1 MFSGCFVSRAGRR
14 RASPAGLIAVAS
26 LGTIIF
32 GTIILMGSR
41 TVLAQNVDQSANPAR
56 LDLSS
61 WRADSLTIANLGHAT
76 LLMDYFGV
84 RVITDPSL
92 FEHVGLAFG
101 PLFTIGPERHVA
113 PPLSPAELQSVDVIL
128 ITHAHMDHL
137 DIPSLKTMP
146 KKAVVVA
153 CHQCSSL
160 IAPLGFADVREL
172 KWGEQTEIG
181 GLKVTAMG
189 ARHWGRRWPWG
200 RDYGFNSY
208 LLEKD
213 GHRMLLGCDTAYTD
227 LFASLRANPPEVA
240 AFSIGAYD
248 PWIWN
253 HANPEEV
260 WAMFQQTGARYLV
273 PIHWGTFRLSREP
286 MEQPLKRL
294 IATAGSEAGRV
305 VMRQIGVAWTVPS
318 GPARQ
323 NQASASPHATLP

>member
-1 MFSGCFVSRAGRR
+1 MFSRRFVSCAGRR
-14 RASPAGLIAVAS
+14 RASLLRLIAVVS
-26 LGTIIF
+26 L

-41 TVLAQNVDQSANPAR
+41 RALAQNVDQSANPAR
-56 LDLSS
+56 LDPSS
-61 WRADSLTIANLGHAT
+61 WRAGSLTIANLGHAT

-113 PPLSPAELQSVDVIL
+113 APLSPAELQSVDLIL

-137 DIPSLKTMP
+137 DIPSLRTMP

-153 CHQCSSL
+153 CHLCSSL

-181 GLKVTAMG
+181 GLRITAMG
-189 ARHWGRRWPWG
+189 ARHWGRRWPWSA
-200 RDYGFNSY
+200 DYGFNSY

-213 GHRMLLGCDTAYTD
+213 GHRMLLACDSAYTD

-260 WAMFQQTGARYLV
+260 WSMFQQTGARYLV

-286 MEQPLKRL
+286 MEEPLKRL
-294 IATAGSEAGRV
+294 IAAAGSEAGRV
-305 VMRQIGVAWTVPS
+305 VMRQIALPWTVPS
-318 GPARQ
+318 GEVRQ
-323 NQASASPHATLP
+323 EGVSLSPHATLP

>member
-1 MFSGCFVSRAGRR
+1 LLREPRR
-14 RASPAGLIAVAS
+14 LAARKPGLIAVAS

-227 LFASLRANPPEVA
+227 LLASLRANPPEVA

-286 MEQPLKRL
+286 MEEPLKRL

-318 GPARQ
+318 GPARL